1 MVKKMKKKYGYIF
14 YTYCVKVQ
22 TYTFVKTKQTS
33 IVNSAS
39 CCGNQT
45 YTFVK
50 IKQTSIVNSASCCG
64 NLAIFT
70 HTHQHRY

>member
-39 CCGNQT
+39 CCGN
-45 YTFVK
+45 
-50 IKQTSIVNSASCCG
+50 
-64 NLAIFT
+64 LAIFT